1 MFIFAVVINWNLI
14 KRDFKQAIRTSPN
27 IRQQSDVNNI
37 PRRHCFKFKSNS
49 CGCVGLFGLP

>member
-14 KRDFKQAIRTSPN
+14 KRDFKQAIRTSPY
-27 IRQQSDVNNI
+27 ISQQSEVNNI
-37 PRRHCFKFKSNS
+37 PRRHALLQSNS